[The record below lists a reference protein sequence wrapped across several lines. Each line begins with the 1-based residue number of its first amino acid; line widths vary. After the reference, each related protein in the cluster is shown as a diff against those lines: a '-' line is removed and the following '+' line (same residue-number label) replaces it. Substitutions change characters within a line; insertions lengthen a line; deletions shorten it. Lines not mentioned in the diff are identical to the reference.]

1 MRAWS
6 LQGQFGLSNL
16 RLDSRDEPTPAP
28 GEVVVAVNAV
38 SLNYRDHLMVEGA
51 YNPRQPLPLVPCSD
65 GVGRVVA
72 LGPPLPGAP
81 CPFAVGDRVAGLFCQ
96 DWHDGPPSA
105 AAIRATLGGPLDG
118 MLATHRALPWRG
130 LSAVPD
136 YLDDEQA
143 ATLPCA
149 ALTAWSALFE
159 EARLEPGAAVLL
171 QGTGGVSLFALQL
184 ARAAGLRVIIT
195 SSSDEKL
202 ERARALGAAV
212 GINYRSEPD
221 WGAAAKRAAGGD
233 GVDLVVEVGGAGTL
247 AQSLRAVRVG
257 GTVAQIGIL
266 AGRTGAIDLAP
277 LLMRNVRLQGVL
289 VGSAARFARMC
300 RALAE
305 HRIEPVVDRV
315 FAFEEAPAAFTH
327 LASGAHFGKVVVR
340 VS

>member
-16 RLDSRDEPTPAP
+16 RLDERDDPALGP
-28 GEVVVAVNAV
+28 GEALVAVSAV
-38 SLNYRDHLMVEGA
+38 SLNFRDHLMVEGA
-51 YNPRQPLPLVPCSD
+51 YNPRQRLPLIPCSD

-72 LGPPLPGAP
+72 VGPALGGEP
-81 CPFAVGDRVAGLFCQ
+81 CPFALGDRVAGLFCQ
-96 DWHDGPPSA
+96 DWHDGPPTA
-105 AAIRATLGGPLDG
+105 ASIRATLGGPLDG
-118 MLATHRALPWRG
+118 VLASHRALPWRG
-130 LSAVPD
+130 LIGVPEH
-136 YLDDEQA
+136 LSDEQA

-159 EARLEPGAAVLL
+159 EARLEPGATVLL

-184 ARAAGLRVIIT
+184 ARMAGLRVIIT

-212 GINYRSEPD
+212 GINYRREPE
-221 WGAAAKRAAGGD
+221 WGSVAKRAAGGD

-266 AGRTGAIDLAP
+266 AGRAADVDLAP

-289 VGSAARFARMC
+289 VGSRARFARMN

-305 HRIEPVVDRV
+305 HRLEPVVDRV
-315 FAFEEAPAAFTH
+315 FAFEEAPAAFSY

-340 VS
+340 VA